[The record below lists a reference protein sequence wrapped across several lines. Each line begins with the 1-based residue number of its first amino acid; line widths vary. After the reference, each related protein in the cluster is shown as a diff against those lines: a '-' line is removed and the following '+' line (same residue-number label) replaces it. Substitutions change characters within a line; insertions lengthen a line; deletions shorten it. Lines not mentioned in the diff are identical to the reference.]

1 VVSTILAIVMALP
14 AAPVTDLKAVE
25 KVLSLEPLRT
35 NEELDRFYR
44 GEVNEVRGEDATERL
59 AMKYRQAFDG
69 APYKTFVMGHPG
81 VGKSTEIS
89 RLLRQLAGQYRGIRF
104 SIASELNPYSFKI
117 FDVLLLMM
125 IKVVEES
132 RALLGAG
139 VWDSAITKGLL
150 DDILAYFADE
160 KITETKTRGAD
171 VLASA
176 GVKAESLW
184 TKLLPV
190 FANVK
195 GEIKFGTDRKQETVE
210 YRLKRLPDLVA
221 LANRLVS
228 FCAGSLKNVEGKEW
242 LFVLEDFDKSG
253 ISGEQLQEVFV
264 QYGTVFQELTSH
276 MLFIIPVWMG
286 YSQEASRLPF
296 PKTLLPDTPVF
307 DRFHVA
313 HQQGRAAVRQVLGAR
328 VSPELVESGQAERL
342 IVASGGNLRDLFSM
356 MSDAADRALLRDASA
371 LQVTEQ
377 DVTKAINV
385 MRREYLNRLG
395 ESPHD
400 PKPVHWEEKSEKLRA
415 VYHGD
420 PGSGVPGPVLYSLL
434 RARAVQE
441 FNGEGW
447 FGVHPLV
454 VDILKEQKQ
463 LEEDARGGTS

>member
-1 VVSTILAIVMALP
+1 VVSTILAVVMALP
-14 AAPVTDLKAVE
+14 PAPVTDLKAVE

-59 AMKYRQAFDG
+59 AMKYGQAFDG

-125 IKVVEES
+125 IKAVEES

-160 KITETKTRGAD
+160 KITETKTHGAD
-171 VLASA
+171 VQASA

-221 LANRLVS
+221 LANRLIG
-228 FCAGSLKNVEGKEW
+228 FCAGSLKNIEGKEW

-264 QYGTVFQELTSH
+264 QYGTVFQELTAH

-296 PKTLLPDTPVF
+296 SKTLLPDTPVF

-313 HQQGRAAVRQVLGAR
+313 HQRGRAAVRQVLGAR
-328 VSPELVESGQAERL
+328 VSPELVESDQAERL

-356 MSDAADRALLRDASA
+356 MSDAADRALLRDAGA
-371 LQVTEQ
+371 RQVNEQ

-400 PKPVHWEEKSEKLRA
+400 PKPVHWEEKSETLRA

-420 PGSGVPGPVLYSLL
+420 PGSGVPGPGLYSLL